1 MSHMSGP
8 RAERSERSVVPVVVL
23 GTGLTALG
31 VQRSLGAVGIKTLLV
46 DDTMGM
52 ARRSRWARNSVLEH
66 AESPDPKPL
75 EAFLRR
81 LPIERAV
88 LIACSDNWATAVSS
102 LPDALT
108 EQFPTSMPPQ
118 SAVSLLADKAGLAGV
133 LERLDIAHPW
143 TRVISTERDLDDI
156 PDARWPG
163 IFLKPVDSQSFCQL
177 FGVKAFSV
185 TDRAEAS
192 ERLLQMHDAGL
203 GAIAQEYI
211 PGPPDQHYFVD
222 GFVDRS
228 GRVRALLSRR
238 RTRMFPTDYGNSTF
252 METVPLD
259 TVSDA
264 VGGLER
270 LLEDVSYRGIF
281 SAEFKLDPR
290 DGQFRLLE
298 VNVRPWWYVEF
309 ATQCGINVCELAYLD
324 ALGLPVPERVSFPAG
339 ARCRLMPD
347 DFQAYLH
354 LRRSGD
360 LTFRAWSGEVWGAT
374 DAIFRWNDPL
384 PAFEPI
390 LSLPPRVVRK
400 VRKTFARSGQA
411 G

>member
-1 MSHMSGP
+1 MSKP
-8 RAERSERSVVPVVVL
+8 RAGSSERSAVPVIVL

-31 VQRSLGAVGIKTLLV
+31 VQRSLGATGIKTLLV
-46 DDTMGM
+46 DDTKDM
-52 ARRSRWARNSVLEH
+52 ARRSRWARKSVIEH
-66 AESPDPKPL
+66 PESPDPESL
-75 EAFLRR
+75 EALLRR
-81 LPIERAV
+81 LPVERAV
-88 LIACSDNWATAVSS
+88 LMACSDNWASAVSS
-102 LPDALT
+102 LPDDT
-108 EQFPTSMPPQ
+108 NEQFATSMPSQ
-118 SAVSLLADKAGLAGV
+118 HAVALLADKARLAGA
-133 LERLDIAHPW
+133 LQRLDVAHPW
-143 TRVISTERDLDDI
+143 TRVLSTDHDLDDV
-156 PDARWPG
+156 PEERWPG

-185 TDRAEAS
+185 TDRADAS
-192 ERLLQMHDAGL
+192 KRLQQMHDAGL
-203 GAIAQEYI
+203 GAIAQEYV
-211 PGPPDQHYFVD
+211 PGPPDLHYFVD

-228 GRVRALLSRR
+228 GRVRALFSRR

-252 METVPLD
+252 MQTVPLD
-259 TVSDA
+259 VVSDA

-281 SAEFKLDPR
+281 STEFKLDPR
-290 DGQFRLLE
+290 DGRFRLLE

-309 ATQCGINVCELAYLD
+309 ATRCGINVCELAYLD
-324 ALGLPVPERVSFPAG
+324 ALGLSVPERVAFPVG

-347 DFQAYLH
+347 DFQAYRH

-360 LTFRAWSGEVWGAT
+360 LTFRTWSAEVWGAT
-374 DAIFRWNDPL
+374 DAIFRWDDPL

-400 VRKTFARSGQA
+400 VRKTLARAGQT

>member
-1 MSHMSGP
+1 MPRAAPITMSHMSEP
-8 RAERSERSVVPVVVL
+8 RAERSERSVVPVIVL

-102 LPDALT
+102 LPDDMA

-156 PDARWPG
+156 PEARWSG
-163 IFLKPVDSQSFCQL
+163 IFLKPVDSQSFSQL
-177 FGVKAFSV
+177 FGVKAFNV
-185 TDRAEAS
+185 TDRADAGN
-192 ERLLQMHDAGL
+192 RLREMHDAGI
-203 GAIAQEYI
+203 GAVAQEYV
-211 PGPPDQHYFVD
+211 PGPPDLHYFID
-222 GFVDRS
+222 GFVDRQ
-228 GRVRALLSRR
+228 GRVRALFSRR
-238 RTRMFPTDYGNSTF
+238 RTRMFPADYGNSTF
-252 METVPLD
+252 TETVPLD

-309 ATQCGINVCELAYLD
+309 PTLCGINVCELAYLD
-324 ALGLPVPERVSFPAG
+324 ALEMPVPERVSFPVG
-339 ARCRLMPD
+339 ARYQLLHK
-347 DFQAYLH
+347 DFQAYRH

-360 LTFRAWSGEVWGAT
+360 ITFRTWSGEAWGSN
-374 DAIFRWNDPL
+374 DAILRWNDPL
-384 PAFEPI
+384 PGFGLI
-390 LSLPPRVVRK
+390 LDGIQWWWRRV
-400 VRKTFARSGQA
+400 G
-411 G
+411 

>member
-1 MSHMSGP
+1 MRKP
-8 RAERSERSVVPVVVL
+8 RAERSERSGVPVIVL
-23 GTGLTALG
+23 GTGLTGLG
-31 VQRSLGAVGIKTLLV
+31 VQRSLGSAGIKTLLV
-46 DDTMGM
+46 DDTKGM

-66 AESPDPKPL
+66 AESSDPEPL
-75 EAFLRR
+75 EVFLRT

-102 LPDALT
+102 LPDALA
-108 EQFPTSMPPQ
+108 ERFPTSMPSQ
-118 SAVSLLADKAGLAGV
+118 SVVRLLSDKARLAGV
-133 LERLDIAHPW
+133 LERLDVAHPW
-143 TRVISTERDLDDI
+143 TRVITADRDLDDI
-156 PDARWPG
+156 PEERWPG
-163 IFLKPVDSQSFCQL
+163 IFLKPIDSQSFCQR

-203 GAIAQEYI
+203 GAVAQEYI
-211 PGPPDQHYFVD
+211 PGPPDQHYFID

-228 GRVRALLSRR
+228 GRVKALFSRR

-252 METVPLD
+252 TETVPLE

-270 LLEDVSYRGIF
+270 LFDDVSYRGIF
-281 SAEFKLDPR
+281 SAEFKQDPR

-309 ATQCGINVCELAYLD
+309 PTRCGINVCELAYLD

-339 ARCRLMPD
+339 ARYRLMPD

-354 LRRSGD
+354 MRRSGD

-390 LSLPPRVVRK
+390 LGLPPRVVRK